1 MGAAAKYPPTDR
13 PGRILPT
20 VDCSGPQT
28 GVDYAE
34 TSVPDPRRS
43 VVDFRVPK
51 ADCLLTVGFRFRRRI
66 RVLPGISLNVGKSG
80 FTSLSAGIRGFT
92 LNFGRKGTRTTT
104 SLPGTGLSYQS
115 PVHHYETSQ
124 RSAIPSSGARRGSGA
139 WLIVVVVLLL
149 LWGVVWFVG
158 KL

>member
-1 MGAAAKYPPTDR
+1 MYS
-13 PGRILPT
+13 L
-20 VDCSGPQT
+20 CS
-28 GVDYAE
+28 
-34 TSVPDPRRS
+34 
-43 VVDFRVPK
+43 
-51 ADCLLTVGFRFRRRI
+51 
-66 RVLPGISLNVGKSG
+66 ISLFCTICFRSDPFAPKSG

-92 LNFGRKGTRTTT
+92 LNIGRKGTRTTT

-115 PVHHYETSQ
+115 PVRHYDA
-124 RSAIPSSGARRGSGA
+124 SASGANTASGARRESGA